1 MVWCIRSRVCAHFE
15 TRRRKSVPSRRVT
28 ETFVRTQKKTFRV
41 FLSLGFRLALL
52 HKQTKSI
59 KKRRHFLYQKKRAR
73 AFYGTKKRSLSFY
86 SRCRVSVTTT
96 HIGGECINKN
106 ASITV
111 ELCQE
116 EEEEK

>member
-1 MVWCIRSRVCAHFE
+1 M
-15 TRRRKSVPSRRVT
+15 
-28 ETFVRTQKKTFRV
+28 
-41 FLSLGFRLALL
+41 SLGFRLALL
-52 HKQTKSI
+52 HKQNQSKRGVTFCI
-59 KKRRHFLYQKKRAR
+59 KRSAR

-86 SRCRVSVTTT
+86 SCCRVSVTTT
-96 HIGGECINKN
+96 HIGGEYINKN